1 MWSHLPITSF
11 INPLSAYVENKAG
24 DAERFTLDEI
34 APRLVRFDRRRVTRA
49 WRRGD
54 LCESAADTHGTA
66 LMTNAIAAVQSQA
79 TVSGPDDAAGALCG
93 SQREIVSYDNELTVK
108 WRRGFNWK
116 QRS

>member
-1 MWSHLPITSF
+1 MSRIKLVTPNGLRSTKSLLASCASI
-11 INPLSAYVENKAG
+11 
-24 DAERFTLDEI
+24 DA
-34 APRLVRFDRRRVTRA
+34 ASRA
-49 WRRGD
+49 RGD

-108 WRRGFNWK
+108 WRRAFNWK